1 MSPAEALLG
10 FTAAAAVLTVLP
22 GLDTALV
29 LRAAAVEG
37 PKRAALAGLG
47 IAIGCLVWGAAVAV
61 GLGALLAASHLAFT
75 LLKWAGAAYLLW
87 LGIGLISRPRKTFD
101 MEAVEGAPIG
111 DDFAWMRRG
120 LTTNLLNPKIGV
132 FYVSFLPQFMAQG
145 VPAGPFLMLLAL
157 GVRGLVYGFS
167 NMAGDKQQS
176 PVSPVKTAAPI
187 YEESPP
193 GAPATGEGGP
203 ASVPVPPAAAPALPV
218 LEYHGW
224 TSYGGRPEFLLCQ
237 PAAPAAQSG
246 LGSPDEGP
254 TGPGCA
260 VELHWS
266 DVAHYRLVGSRII
279 VQAGPDGPDLWQIVD
294 PGFVLDLTRAGH
306 RLANR

>member
-145 VPAGPFLMLLAL
+145 VPAGPFLFLLAAVHASIGMIWFAL
-157 GVRGLVYGFS
+157 LIAA
-167 NMAGDKQQS
+167 M
-176 PVSPVKTAAPI
+176 API
-187 YEESPP
+187 
-193 GAPATGEGGP
+193 ARTLKRPAVVTWLDRLTGGVFV
-203 ASVPVPPAAAPALPV
+203 AFAA
-218 LEYHGW
+218 
-224 TSYGGRPEFLLCQ
+224 
-237 PAAPAAQSG
+237 
-246 LGSPDEGP
+246 
-254 TGPGCA
+254 
-260 VELHWS
+260 
-266 DVAHYRLVGSRII
+266 
-279 VQAGPDGPDLWQIVD
+279 
-294 PGFVLDLTRAGH
+294 
-306 RLANR
+306 RLALARA